1 MCRARGPRLPLH
13 CKKAVSGLGHSSMV
27 EDFSSK
33 HQSLNSNANPETTP
47 TNPSCRVPTRVS
59 VIAHTAKAGPSLSFC
74 GPGNE
79 TGPCTCCPSALPL
92 SDVYRHQKAFDHF
105 ADEETEA
112 QSLLTCA
119 TQVTNEQRLDLD
131 SELKLASVLW
141 LSGCILPVWPARKT
155 VAELK
160 WLAVSRTL
168 GGQWLYVR
176 QP

>member
-1 MCRARGPRLPLH
+1 MCRAPGPRLPLH

-33 HQSLNSNANPETTP
+33 HQSLSSNANPETTP

-59 VIAHTAKAGPSLSFC
+59 VITRTAKAGPFLSFC

-119 TQVTNEQRLDLD
+119 TQVTNEQTGFGLTAQAHQCPLA
-131 SELKLASVLW
+131 LWLYLACLASQKDSSRVEMTCSIKNLGW
-141 LSGCILPVWPARKT
+141 T
-155 VAELK
+155 VA
-160 WLAVSRTL
+160 
-168 GGQWLYVR
+168 VR
-176 QP
+176 